1 MTKRPKLIAAIGVS
15 IAAVLTLSACTPGVS
30 QPGASGAPAG
40 STNNTLANVLQSGTV
55 RVADCL
61 SFAPF
66 GFVDQNGAPAGYDV
80 DIANALAADLGVK
93 AVVTDTT
100 AANRIAN
107 LQTNKVDIVFCNF
120 TITGD
125 RANQIE
131 FTNPYVV
138 ATEALL
144 VKKDSGINSVADMTG
159 KSVATVK
166 GSTNGDDVTAV
177 NPQAKIQQYDS
188 SAAAILAVQQG
199 QADAMV
205 EDSNFLAYQAALD
218 PSLEVTSDQLVPLEY
233 NGFGV
238 RQGDQIW
245 LNRVNDFL
253 FRFNASGQNEQLYEK
268 WFNTKPKYPLQPQY

>member
-1 MTKRPKLIAAIGVS
+1 
-15 IAAVLTLSACTPGVS
+15 
-30 QPGASGAPAG
+30 
-40 STNNTLANVLQSGTV
+40 
-55 RVADCL
+55 VADCL

-66 GFVDQNGAPAGYDV
+66 GFVDANGQPAGYDV

-100 AANRIAN
+100 SANRIPN
-107 LQTNKVDIVFCNF
+107 LLTNKVDIVFCNF

-125 RANQIE
+125 RANQID

-138 ATEALL
+138 ASEALL
-144 VKKDSGINSVADMTG
+144 VKKNSGINTVADMTG
-159 KSVATVK
+159 KSVAVVK

-205 EDSNFLAYQAALD
+205 EDSNFLAYQASLD
-218 PSLEVTSDQLVPLEY
+218 SSLMVTSDQLVPLEY
-233 NGFGV
+233 NAFGV
-238 RQGDQIW
+238 RQGDQTW

-268 WFNTKPKYPLQPQY
+268 WFQTKPKYPLNPQF